1 MDSEEI
7 SDHPTAPDWPV
18 PFGAIPDEHDIPA
31 LLELAL
37 ATAAEAA
44 ALAASERLAA
54 VSRIS
59 TKSTVNDVVTVADK
73 AAEELIVARLSAAR
87 PGDSFIGEEGGSRA
101 GAGGDGVRWIVD
113 PIDGTV
119 NYVYG
124 MPYYAVSLAAE
135 ARGRLLV
142 GVVHNIATGT
152 VYHAS
157 AGAGAFRDGAAVRCN
172 EPAELGRSMLATGFG
187 YDPDQ
192 RARQGALLAEVMPHV
207 RDIRRTGSAA
217 LDLCMVADGTVDA
230 YYESGPNVWDYAAG
244 GIVAAEAGAVVGG
257 LWGDVP
263 GRSMILAAAPAIAGP
278 LRGLL
283 RSRKADTAYRSVTR

>member
-1 MDSEEI
+1 M
-7 SDHPTAPDWPV
+7 
-18 PFGAIPDEHDIPA
+18 IPDEHDIPS

-44 ALAASERLAA
+44 GLAAAERAVA

-59 TKSTVNDVVTVADK
+59 TKSTVNDVVTAADK

-87 PGDSFIGEEGGSRA
+87 PGDSFIGEEGGSRGEA
-101 GAGGDGVRWIVD
+101 RDGVRWIVD

-142 GVVHNIATGT
+142 GVVRNIATGT

-157 AGAGAFRDGAAVRCN
+157 AGAGAFRDGLPVRCN

-192 RARQGALLAEVMPHV
+192 RARQGALLAGVIPHV

-244 GIVAAEAGAVVGG
+244 GIIAAEAGAVVGG

-283 RSRKADTAYRSVTR
+283 QSRKADTAYRSVTR

>member
-7 SDHPTAPDWPV
+7 SDHPTSADWPV
-18 PFGAIPDEHDIPA
+18 PFGAIPDEYDIDS
-31 LLELAL
+31 LLDLAL
-37 ATAAEAA
+37 ATASEAA
-44 ALAASERLAA
+44 LLAAAERA
-54 VSRIS
+54 VAVARIS
-59 TKSTVNDVVTVADK
+59 TKSTVNDVVTAADK
-73 AAEELIVARLSAAR
+73 AAEELIVARLSQAR
-87 PGDSFIGEEGGSRA
+87 PGDAFIGEEGGSRA
-101 GAGGDGVRWIVD
+101 GDDDALTWIVD

-124 MPYYAVSLAAE
+124 MPYYAVSLAAA

-152 VYHAS
+152 VYHAA
-157 AGAGAFRDGAAVRCN
+157 AGRGAFRDGLAVTCN
-172 EPAELGRSMLATGFG
+172 SPAELGRSMLATGFG

-244 GIVAAEAGAVVGG
+244 GVIAAEAGAVVGG

-283 RSRKADTAYRSVTR
+283 RSRKADTVYRSVTR